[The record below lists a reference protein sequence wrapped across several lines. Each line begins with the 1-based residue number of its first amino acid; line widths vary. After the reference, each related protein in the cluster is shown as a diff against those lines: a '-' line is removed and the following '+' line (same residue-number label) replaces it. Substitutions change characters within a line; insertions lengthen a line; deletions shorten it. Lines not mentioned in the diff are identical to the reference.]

1 MALIDRLLGR
11 PTPEEVVREHGP
23 AVLRQLRRMFGPRTD
38 VDDVFQAVM
47 VEVLRSLPTFAGRSQ
62 LKTWIHRITLNV
74 AYQEMR
80 LQYRERATTTLD
92 EATEPVSEEN
102 VETKL
107 LDQEALTLL
116 YEGLGRLDPKKRMAV
131 LLHDIE
137 GLPLREISERV
148 GRPLQTVNSQL
159 RAGRAELAAFMAERR
174 RSVSEARGGAS
185 DAQPGPAP
193 SNARGKGASR

>member
-11 PTPEEVVREHGP
+11 PTPEEVVREQGP
-23 AVLRQLRRMFGPRTD
+23 AVLRQLRRMFGPRAD

-80 LQYRERATTTLD
+80 LQYRERATTPLD
-92 EATEPVSEEN
+92 DATEPVSEEN

-107 LDQEALTLL
+107 LDHEALTQL

-159 RAGRAELAAFMAERR
+159 RAGRAELAAFLAERR
-174 RSVSEARGGAS
+174 RSASEARGAAPDS
-185 DAQPGPAP
+185 QPGPTP
-193 SNARGKGASR
+193 NNVRGKGASR